1 MFASVAAAFRLFGD
15 KMLVGVLF
23 KSVALTLLLFA
34 LGCIGLEYLIRL
46 LPVLGSPLV
55 NQLLE
60 WLAPVML
67 LVLLWL
73 LGGPVAAL
81 FASLFLDKIAARIEA
96 RDYPKDAPA
105 PGMSAITGI
114 RTGVALTL
122 AVLGVDIALLP
133 LDLTTVGLAEL
144 ATLLANGW
152 LLGREYFELAA
163 LRHLPRDQV
172 QALRRR
178 YRGRITAGGLLIA
191 LASMVPGVNLVA
203 PLFGT
208 AMMVHLFKRIQH
220 GPVT

>member
-1 MFASVAAAFRLFGD
+1 M
-15 KMLVGVLF
+15 
-23 KSVALTLLLFA
+23 LLF
-34 LGCIGLEYLIRL
+34 
-46 LPVLGSPLV
+46 
-55 NQLLE
+55 
-60 WLAPVML
+60 
-67 LVLLWL
+67 LLWL

-81 FASLFLDKIAARIEA
+81 FGTLFPRSDCRPHRGPGLPASRAGAGIRQALIA
-96 RDYPKDAPA
+96 
-105 PGMSAITGI
+105 GI

-122 AVLGVDIALLP
+122 AVLGVDLRCCRWTSHGRAGGTP
-133 LDLTTVGLAEL
+133 
-144 ATLLANGW
+144 TLLANGW

-163 LRHLPRDQV
+163 LRHLPPDQV

-220 GPVT
+220 GTSV